1 MARVQC
7 KTKMICKKMRYYIFY
22 LQFQQKLYNI
32 FIRGIMKKENVIFD
46 HRYMGS
52 IAFDHVSKVYGENN
66 EIIALNN
73 VSTQLFMGEVV
84 VILGPSGS
92 GKSTLLNLLGG
103 IDRVSGGA
111 INISGVDIT
120 DISEK
125 LLCQFRKEIV
135 GYVFQSYNLLQNLTS
150 LENVELAELA
160 GGMKAIDALKLVGM
174 EDKQYSFP
182 NELSGGE
189 RQRVAIARA
198 IVKNPKILLCDEP
211 TGALD
216 SKTGKQI
223 ISQILKINENKDK
236 LIIIVTHN
244 TALSEIADRVLK
256 LSDGKIVSDITQKK
270 PKKIEDIEL

>member
-1 MARVQC
+1 
-7 KTKMICKKMRYYIFY
+7 
-22 LQFQQKLYNI
+22 
-32 FIRGIMKKENVIFD
+32 MKKENVIFD
-46 HRYMGS
+46 QRYMGS

-120 DISEK
+120 DISER
-125 LLCQFRKEIV
+125 LLCQFRKEVV
-135 GYVFQSYNLLQNLTS
+135 GYVFQSYNLLQNLTA

-270 PKKIEDIEL
+270 PKKIEEIEL

>member
-1 MARVQC
+1 
-7 KTKMICKKMRYYIFY
+7 
-22 LQFQQKLYNI
+22 
-32 FIRGIMKKENVIFD
+32 MKKENVIFD